1 MNKKQLELVAAVLHD
16 HKPSAREGLA
26 ALRRWERMVGDM
38 GKRLAATNPRF
49 CQKKWWE
56 KCGG

>member
-1 MNKKQLELVAAVLHD
+1 MNKKYLELVAAVLND